1 VKDQAKFAIFFGL
14 LFLHL
19 ILISFQVPKGNEPT
33 YFERGIFAVFSPIQ
47 HGVGSFFRGL
57 REFWGDYFYLRDV
70 RRQNQELR
78 SDNFLLRQENQLLN
92 NLVHKYRNEKEI
104 TDLLSTLSRSILVAS
119 VIGLDSSQIYKSV
132 VLSKGSRDGVKKDM
146 VVLDKQGYLV
156 GRVINPIS
164 LKQARVQLITD
175 DESGVGVLTERFK
188 VVGIL
193 GGDGA
198 GGCLMKYVLKTNR
211 EVEAGEKIVT
221 SGFDGIYPSGLPVG
235 RIVSITEHSDLFKK
249 ILVEPYFDFSELD
262 QVAVIA
268 VDIKGL
274 T

>member
-1 VKDQAKFAIFFGL
+1 VKDQARFAIFFGL

-19 ILISFQVPKGNEPT
+19 ILISLQVPKGNEPT
-33 YFERGIFAVFSPIQ
+33 YFERGIFALFSPIQ
-47 HGVGSFFRGL
+47 HGVGSFFGGL
-57 REFWGDYFYLRDV
+57 KNFWGDYFYLRDV

-78 SDNFLLRQENQLLN
+78 SENFLLRQENQVLS
-92 NLVHKYRNEKEI
+92 NLVLKFRNEQEI
-104 TDLLSTLSRSILVAS
+104 TDLLGSLSRSVLVAS

-132 VLSKGSRDGVKKDM
+132 VLSKGSRDGVKNDM
-146 VVLDKQGYLV
+146 VVLDRRGYLV

-188 VVGIL
+188 VVGVL
-193 GGDGA
+193 SGDG
-198 GGCLMKYVLKTNR
+198 GGRCLMKYVLKTNR
-211 EVEAGEKIVT
+211 EVASGEQLIT

-235 RIVSITEHSDLFKK
+235 RIVSVSEDSSLFKK
-249 ILVEPYFDFSELD
+249 ILVVPYFDFSDLD

-268 VDIKGL
+268 VDIKDL

>member
-1 VKDQAKFAIFFGL
+1 VKDQAKFALFFGL

-57 REFWGDYFYLRDV
+57 KEFWGDYFYLRNV
-70 RRQNQELR
+70 RQQNQQLR
-78 SDNFLLRQENQLLN
+78 SENFLLRQENQVLSNLL
-92 NLVHKYRNEKEI
+92 LKYRNEKEI
-104 TDLLSTLSRSILVAS
+104 TGLLAALSRSIIVAS

-132 VLSKGSRDGVKKDM
+132 VLSKGSLDGVKKDM
-146 VVLDKQGYLV
+146 VVLDRQGRLV
-156 GRVINPIS
+156 GRVISPIS

-175 DESGVGVLTERFK
+175 DDSGVGVLSERFK
-188 VVGIL
+188 VVGVL
-193 GGDGA
+193 SGDGA

-211 EVEAGEKIVT
+211 DVESEERIVT
-221 SGFDGIYPSGLPVG
+221 SGFDGIFPSGLPVG
-235 RIVSITEHSDLFKK
+235 RIVSITEDSSLFKK
-249 ILVEPYFDFSELD
+249 ILVEPYFEFSELD

-268 VDIKGL
+268 VDLKGL

>member
-1 VKDQAKFAIFFGL
+1 MKDQARFAIFFGL

-19 ILISFQVPKGNEPT
+19 ILISLQVPKGNEPT
-33 YFERGIFAVFSPIQ
+33 YFERGIFALFSPIQ
-47 HGVGSFFRGL
+47 HGVGSFFGGL
-57 REFWGDYFYLRDV
+57 KNFWGDYFYLRDV

-78 SDNFLLRQENQLLN
+78 SENFLLRQENQVLS
-92 NLVHKYRNEKEI
+92 NLVLKFRNEQEI
-104 TDLLSTLSRSILVAS
+104 TDLLGSLSRSVLVAS

-132 VLSKGSRDGVKKDM
+132 VLSKGSRDGVKNDM
-146 VVLDKQGYLV
+146 VVLDRRGYLV

-188 VVGIL
+188 VVGVL
-193 GGDGA
+193 SGDG
-198 GGCLMKYVLKTNR
+198 GGRCLMKYVLKTNR
-211 EVEAGEKIVT
+211 EVASGEQLIT

-235 RIVSITEHSDLFKK
+235 RIVSVSENSSLFKK
-249 ILVEPYFDFSELD
+249 ILVVPYFDFSDLD

-268 VDIKGL
+268 VDIKDL

>member
-1 VKDQAKFAIFFGL
+1 VKDQARFAIFFGL

-33 YFERGIFAVFSPIQ
+33 YFERAIFAVFSPIQ
-47 HGVGSFFRGL
+47 HAVGSFFGGL
-57 REFWGDYFYLRDV
+57 RDFWGDYFYLRDV

-78 SDNFLLRQENQLLN
+78 SENFLLRQENQVLG
-92 NLVHKYRNEKEI
+92 NLVLKFRNEQEI
-104 TDLLSTLSRSILVAS
+104 TDLLGSLSRSVLVAS

-146 VVLDKQGYLV
+146 VVLDKRGYLV
-156 GRVINPIS
+156 GRVISPVN
-164 LKQARVQLITD
+164 LKQSRVQLITD

-188 VVGIL
+188 VVGVL
-193 GGDGA
+193 SGDGR
-198 GGCLMKYVLKTNR
+198 GECLMKYVLKTNR
-211 EVEAGEKIVT
+211 EVASGEQLVT

-235 RIVSITEHSDLFKK
+235 RIVSMSEDSSLFKK
-249 ILVEPYFDFSELD
+249 ILVKPYFDFSDLD

-268 VDIKGL
+268 LDIKGL